1 MNSTIPKID
10 KNIVFAITIFQIV
23 PAINSLSINI
33 TKYLEGNII
42 GIYWKNLGIEFVG
55 NIKPESISTGKNP
68 NNNAIWLAKNWF
80 LKTDEINSPVPNA
93 VNRNKIKRII
103 RESYYREMKKIK
115 QGYNIVFLWNKKEP
129 IENICFQEV
138 HKEIVE
144 IFKEADLFE
153 KN

>member
-1 MNSTIPKID
+1 MKKINTLK
-10 KNIVFAITIFQIV
+10 KNYEFSNVIKRGNYHVKKQIIVY
-23 PAINSLSINI
+23 I
-33 TKYLEGNII
+33 TKNNKNKNII
-42 GIYWKNLGIEFVG
+42 GIA
-55 NIKPESISTGKNP
+55 ISTK
-68 NNNAIWLAKNWF
+68 LC
-80 LKTDEINSPVPNA
+80 NA

-103 RESYYREMKKIK
+103 RESYYREMKKIVQHIVSLNLSIEMKKIK

>member
-1 MNSTIPKID
+1 MKKINTLK
-10 KNIVFAITIFQIV
+10 KNYEFSNVIKRGNYHVKKQIIVY
-23 PAINSLSINI
+23 I
-33 TKYLEGNII
+33 TKNNKNKNII
-42 GIYWKNLGIEFVG
+42 G
-55 NIKPESISTGKNP
+55 
-68 NNNAIWLAKNWF
+68 
-80 LKTDEINSPVPNA
+80 
-93 VNRNKIKRII
+93 II